1 MTIITLTTDFGASDG
16 YAGVMKGVILGI
28 ASDVTLVDISH
39 DVLPQDVRGGAFVL
53 KTASPYFP
61 PGTIH
66 VAVVDPGV
74 GSERRIL
81 AVQTPRATFIG
92 PDNGVLSWA
101 IERESVLA
109 FIHVNQP
116 AYWLDTVSSTFH
128 GRDIFA
134 PVAAHLARGVPIER
148 LGNAIDDLIRLPLP
162 HPRYDAFG
170 TLHTEVIYIDRFGDL
185 ITGIEVKL
193 DDRCGESA
201 SFGLINLPNG
211 APQLYLTSQSRVEI
225 LGQRIDSVAR
235 SYADVAPGDL
245 LALVGSSGHVEVA
258 MRNGNA
264 AAALKAQ
271 IGAPVR
277 VTLHRY

>member
-16 YAGVMKGVILGI
+16 YVGVMKGVILGI
-28 ASDVTLVDISH
+28 SPDATLVDISH

-53 KTASPYFP
+53 KAASPYFP
-61 PGTIH
+61 LGTIH

-101 IERESVLA
+101 IERESVLT
-109 FIHVNQP
+109 FIRVDQP

-134 PVAAHLARGVPIER
+134 PVAAHLACGVPIEH
-148 LGNAIDDLIRLPLP
+148 LGSAIDDPIRLPLP
-162 HPRYDAFG
+162 HPRHDACG
-170 TLHTEVIYIDRFGDL
+170 TLHSEVIYIDHFGNL
-185 ITGIEVKL
+185 ITGIEVRP
-193 DDRCGESA
+193 DDRCAGPA
-201 SFGLINLPNG
+201 SCRIIDLPDG

-225 LGQRIDSVAR
+225 SGQRIDSVAR

-245 LALVGSSGHVEVA
+245 LALAGSSGHLEVA
-258 MRNGNA
+258 VRNGNA

-277 VTLHRY
+277 VTLCRR